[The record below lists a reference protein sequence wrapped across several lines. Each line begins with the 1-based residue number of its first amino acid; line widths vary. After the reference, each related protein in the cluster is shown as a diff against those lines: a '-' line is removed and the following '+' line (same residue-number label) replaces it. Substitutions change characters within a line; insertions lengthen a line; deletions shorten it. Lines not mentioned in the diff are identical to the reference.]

1 MTLLDLGGLV
11 ALLLWGVH
19 MVQTGIQRALGP
31 QLRAFL
37 GHRMQNRATAFFAGL
52 GVTALLQSSTAT
64 ALMVKGFASSGL
76 ISLRQG
82 LAVMLGANV
91 GTTLIV
97 QILSFDVA
105 LVAPILVLAGYLL
118 FRRGR
123 AGPRDFG
130 RVLIGL
136 GLILL
141 SLHQFLSVL
150 DLLARNEFAR
160 TSLQALSEHIVF
172 IVLIGALLAWAAH
185 SSVAIVLLAI
195 SFAASGV
202 LSVAAGI
209 ALALGANAGTA
220 INPVLEGSTA
230 DAAARRLTIGKLI
243 GRLGGV
249 LLILAVYPF
258 VTPLMTGVESAPAR
272 AIANFHVGFNLAL
285 ALILFPL
292 LTPYARLLE
301 RLFPSAQIDDAP
313 DAPRFLEPITAE
325 TAPAMALAAATREA
339 LRLADVL
346 EEMIAGL
353 RAVLAQP
360 DRRRVEETRALDDR
374 LDRLN
379 RAIKENLLAIEA
391 ERLNEEESD
400 TLARILTFSIN
411 LEQAG
416 DLIDRGLLNMTQR
429 RIKRGVAF
437 SREGIADLLAQA
449 DKLHATLRR
458 STAVFLSGDPIGARA
473 LASEK
478 EAFRRLEDEA
488 IAAHFQRLR
497 SGNIDTIET
506 SALHLD
512 ALRDLKR
519 VNGHLIEAS
528 AYPILKKRGELLASR
543 LRQVI

>member
-1 MTLLDLGGLV
+1 MALLDLGGLV

-160 TSLQALSEHIVF
+160 TSLQVLSEHIVF

-230 DAAARRLTIGKLI
+230 DAAA
-243 GRLGGV
+243 
-249 LLILAVYPF
+249 
-258 VTPLMTGVESAPAR
+258 
-272 AIANFHVGFNLAL
+272 
-285 ALILFPL
+285 
-292 LTPYARLLE
+292 
-301 RLFPSAQIDDAP
+301 
-313 DAPRFLEPITAE
+313 
-325 TAPAMALAAATREA
+325 AAA
-339 LRLADVL
+339 
-346 EEMIAGL
+346 I
-353 RAVLAQP
+353 
-360 DRRRVEETRALDDR
+360 
-374 LDRLN
+374 
-379 RAIKENLLAIEA
+379 
-391 ERLNEEESD
+391 
-400 TLARILTFSIN
+400 
-411 LEQAG
+411 
-416 DLIDRGLLNMTQR
+416 
-429 RIKRGVAF
+429 GV
-437 SREGIADLLAQA
+437 
-449 DKLHATLRR
+449 
-458 STAVFLSGDPIGARA
+458 STAVG
-473 LASEK
+473 
-478 EAFRRLEDEA
+478 RRTRPR
-488 IAAHFQRLR
+488 QSLR
-497 SGNIDTIET
+497 FGKFPPPMP
-506 SALHLD
+506 LHVG
-512 ALRDLKR
+512 LR
-519 VNGHLIEAS
+519 
-528 AYPILKKRGELLASR
+528 
-543 LRQVI
+543 